1 MRVIKASEFKAK
13 CLALIDEVAESG
25 EAIIVTKHGKP
36 VVRVEPD
43 RPAVKGPAFGFLKGM
58 VELVDPDLDFDEKSD
73 ADLQWFRD
81 RMDRLEKALSKPA
94 RKRVRTRGR

>member
-1 MRVIKASEFKAK
+1 MREIKASEFKAK

-43 RPAVKGPAFGFLKGM
+43 RPAAKGPAFGFLKGM
-58 VELVDPDLDFDEKSD
+58 VERVGPDDDLDLWDEAAKKRYNARLNRLGKSI
-73 ADLQWFRD
+73 
-81 RMDRLEKALSKPA
+81 SKPV
-94 RKRVRTRGR
+94 RNRVQKAGR